1 MHGTETTSPGDADE
15 YRRRSYRNWQSAA
28 AGWERER
35 EAVQAALGPLTD
47 WMLAHLAAEPGQT
60 VLELGAGTAET
71 GLAAPR
77 PRVAGRP
84 CDRERPVE
92 RHGRRG
98 GAPGGRARPR
108 QRRDAGDRH
117 RGDRPPRR
125 GRRRRAS
132 AGSRSCSCP
141 TPPRRWRRSIGSL
154 RPGGRLAA
162 TVWDTVD
169 RNPWAPALWEVLEG
183 MTDLPPARP
192 GGPGMFSLAD
202 AGRLSALLAAQ
213 GSATSTSSRIPVA
226 WRYPD
231 FETYWQTQ
239 SALNG
244 AVTQLLP
251 ALAGRAR
258 PAGGQRRATAV
269 ERLPHRGRLRRS
281 RLGAG
286 RRRHTRDGVESR
298 APCRSTCAQS
308 RATTRPPSSSPAT
321 RSGPSGSRASSST
334 TPAR

>member
-71 GLAAPR
+71 GLAA
-77 PRVAGRP
+77 A
-84 CDRERPVE
+84 
-92 RHGRRG
+92 RHVS
-98 GAPGGRARPR
+98 PGGRVIVS
-108 QRRDAGDRH
+108 DRSSAMVAAAV
-117 RGDRPPRR
+117 
-125 GRRRRAS
+125 RRAAELGLS
-132 AGSRSCSCP
+132 NVEMRVIDIEAIDLPDAAVDGALCRLALMLVP
-141 TPPRRWRRSIGSL
+141 DPAVALAEIHRVV

-192 GGPGMFSLAD
+192 GGPGMFSLAEAD
-202 AGRLSALLAAQ
+202 RLSALLAGA
-213 GSATSTSSRIPVA
+213 GFGDIHVERIPVV

-244 AVTQLLP
+244 ALTQLLP
-251 ALAGRAR
+251 ALADDERDRLAAALR
-258 PAGGQRRATAV
+258 DAV
-269 ERLPHRGRLRRS
+269 ERFRTEDGYAAPGS
-281 RLGAG
+281 ALG
-286 RRRHTRDGVESR
+286 VV
-298 APCRSTCAQS
+298 
-308 RATTRPPSSSPAT
+308 ATA
-321 RSGPSGSRASSST
+321 
-334 TPAR
+334 